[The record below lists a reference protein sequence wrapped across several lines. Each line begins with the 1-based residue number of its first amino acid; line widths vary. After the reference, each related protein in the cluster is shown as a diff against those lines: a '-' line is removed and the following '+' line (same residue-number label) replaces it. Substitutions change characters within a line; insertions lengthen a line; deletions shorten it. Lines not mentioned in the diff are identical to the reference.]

1 MTKSAAN
8 AQEHA
13 YTQLRELILSG
24 HLEPGSRVH
33 ERQISERIGLSRT
46 PVREAVRRLSSEGL
60 IRTEPHRGAFIEKVE
75 FSEVVEIFD
84 VGAVLEA
91 RCARLATRK
100 MQPAQIEEMERLYQ
114 QMEEV
119 AGQGGDERHGR
130 YAVLDKA
137 FHGVLINATENR
149 LLQAIIQQV
158 ISLPVLLKAFE
169 HYQPDDFSRSM
180 LHHGEILQAVKSGD
194 AEWAELAM
202 RTHILSSRN
211 AVMARRKADRN
222 QTPQ

>member
-1 MTKSAAN
+1 MTKAAAN

-13 YTQLRELILSG
+13 YAQLRELILSG
-24 HLEPGSRVH
+24 QLKPGSRVH
-33 ERQISERIGLSRT
+33 ERQISALIGLSRT

-91 RCARLATRK
+91 RCARLATK
-100 MQPAQIEEMERLYQ
+100 KIQPAQIEKMEQLLQ
-114 QMEEV
+114 QMKDV
-119 AGQGGDERHGR
+119 AAEGMDDSHGR

-137 FHGVLINATENR
+137 FHAVLIDATENR
-149 LLQAIIQQV
+149 LLQALIHQV

-169 HYQPDDFSRSM
+169 HYQPDDFSRSL
-180 LHHGEILQAVKSGD
+180 LHHGEILQAVKAGD

-202 RTHILSSRN
+202 RTHILASRN
-211 AVMARRKADRN
+211 AVMARRQAQGDRE
-222 QTPQ
+222 TD